1 MPKER
6 KYIPEESS
14 KYCVKPKCQTTW
26 GMTQLVRTAGEIN
39 YQKAP
44 GESRAFLQNRDSLE
58 LVMNPKQI
66 HS

>member
-6 KYIPEESS
+6 RYISEESS
-14 KYCVKPKCQTTW
+14 PNCVKPKCRTTW
-26 GMTQLVRTAGEIN
+26 GMTQLGRTAGERN
-39 YQKAP
+39 NHQAP